1 MRCGIRVALRDGGE
15 NDWLF
20 REVATAGIAQFLLA
34 PPHTRNRVALEVHS
48 AIKPLRLLFCTS
60 GIVDQGQA
68 HGGLPSMTAW
78 RHRDGIMP

>member
-1 MRCGIRVALRDGGE
+1 MRCGIRVALRDG
-15 NDWLF
+15 
-20 REVATAGIAQFLLA
+20 
-34 PPHTRNRVALEVHS
+34 TRNRVALEVHS